1 MIKSESIKELATAL
15 SKFQNEVQD
24 PAKNSDNP
32 FFKSKYVELDD
43 LLASVRPVLTRNG
56 LSILQEPS
64 SDGTNV
70 TVKTVLLHNSGEY
83 IEFEALA
90 LKPVKSDPQGL
101 GSAITYGRRYA
112 LSSILGV
119 AWDAD
124 DDGNKASG
132 RDEHS
137 KKDGAA
143 PRTQQSTQ
151 KAAPD
156 TAKPI
161 QKAEPTATNQPD
173 KKQQLLIKLAHHTK
187 DSGLSADDVKQ
198 IMQFKFKVTKSS
210 ELSIPQI
217 EDLLKNSG
225 RYWNEFLDAQVA
237 NEASY

>member
-132 RDEHS
+132 KEQYKQGS
-137 KKDGAA
+137 
-143 PRTQQSTQ
+143 PRPQ
-151 KAAPD
+151 
-156 TAKPI
+156 
-161 QKAEPTATNQPD
+161 AEATPKQPD
-173 KKQQLLIKLAHHTK
+173 KKQLLIRLMHQAKE
-187 DSGLSADDVKQ
+187 SGLSADDIKQ
-198 IMQFKFKVTKSS
+198 LMQFKFKINKSDD
-210 ELSIPQI
+210 LSVAQI

-225 RYWNEFLDAQVA
+225 RYWNDFLRSVA
-237 NEASY
+237 ESETA

>member
-43 LLASVRPVLTRNG
+43 LLASVRPVLTQNG

-70 TVKTVLLHNSGEY
+70 TIKTILLHNSGEY

-119 AWDAD
+119 AWNTD

-132 RDEHS
+132 RGEHS
-137 KKDGAA
+137 KKDGPD
-143 PRTQQSTQ
+143 PRAQQSTQ

-156 TAKPI
+156 TAKPL
-161 QKAEPTATNQPD
+161 QKAAPTATNQPD

-198 IMQFKFKVTKSS
+198 IMQFKFKVNKSS
-210 ELSIPQI
+210 DLSILQI

-225 RYWNEFLDAQVA
+225 SYWNEFLDAQVA
-237 NEASY
+237 NEAS

>member
-24 PAKNSDNP
+24 PGKNSDNP

-70 TVKTVLLHNSGEY
+70 TVKTVLLHNSGEF

-90 LKPVKSDPQGL
+90 LKPVKTDPQGL

-132 RDEHS
+132 
-137 KKDGAA
+137 KQT
-143 PRTQQSTQ
+143 TQQTPQ
-151 KAAPD
+151 KPKPPQPAPAAVD
-156 TAKPI
+156 
-161 QKAEPTATNQPD
+161 D
-173 KKQQLLIKLAHHTK
+173 KKQLLIKLSHHAK
-187 DSGLSADDVKQ
+187 EVGLSPEDIKQ
-198 IMQFKFKVTKSS
+198 LMDFKFKAVKSDDLDIEQIKDLTKNAS
-210 ELSIPQI
+210 
-217 EDLLKNSG
+217 
-225 RYWNEFLDAQVA
+225 RYWNEFLKLQ
-237 NEASY
+237 EAS